1 MKDRLNRLNWLFD
14 DQVEAL
20 AGLARKLPAT
30 RDPRV
35 RRTLLEECSVLLGML
50 TTMNEAAARAVKDR
64 PARPGRL
71 AS

>member
-1 MKDRLNRLNWLFD
+1 MKRNKNRLNRLFD

-20 AGLARKLPAT
+20 AGLAEKLPGEQN
-30 RDPRV
+30 PRV

-50 TTMNEAAARAVKDR
+50 TAMNEAAARQAAA
-64 PARPGRL
+64 ARDHDRL